1 MYTYIRILC
10 THIIHGD
17 FLTSSERDSSR
28 ASSQIEHYIPIPT
41 YMDVRP
47 REPSRWFSSSSS
59 SLYSVVSVVQR
70 ALYNILLYCCCE
82 PVCTVHACHLYYIII
97 DCINILLYIIILLHT
112 HTCALLLLVLVL
124 LLLIRARVM
133 TLPGHTEATQQL
145 FSADRIPKISAVIYG
160 PPRSGL

>member
-1 MYTYIRILC
+1 M
-10 THIIHGD
+10 
-17 FLTSSERDSSR
+17 TSWQVANVTPR
-28 ASSQIEHYIPIPT
+28 ARVPKSNIIPIPT

-97 DCINILLYIIILLHT
+97 DCINILLYIIILLYT
-112 HTCALLLLVLVL
+112 HVRTFSSRSRSSSSNTCTGYDASRAHWSYPAAVLC
-124 LLLIRARVM
+124 
-133 TLPGHTEATQQL
+133 
-145 FSADRIPKISAVIYG
+145 G
-160 PPRSGL
+160 PDTKD

>member
-1 MYTYIRILC
+1 MTPRARARKSN
-10 THIIHGD
+10 IIP
-17 FLTSSERDSSR
+17 
-28 ASSQIEHYIPIPT
+28 A

-59 SLYSVVSVVQR
+59 SSLYSIVSVVQR
-70 ALYNILLYCCCE
+70 ALYNIILYCCCE
-82 PVCTVHACHLYYIII
+82 PVCPVHACHLYYIII

-112 HTCALLLLVLVL
+112 HTCALLLVLVLVL
-124 LLLIRARVM
+124 LLLIRVRDM
-133 TLPGHTEATQQL
+133 TLSGHTEATQQL

>member
-1 MYTYIRILC
+1 V
-10 THIIHGD
+10 
-17 FLTSSERDSSR
+17 TSWQVADVTPCPRDRKSN
-28 ASSQIEHYIPIPT
+28 IIPIYLRTWTSDRESRPAGFRPPRRLSVLSFLSCS
-41 YMDVRP
+41 VRCI
-47 REPSRWFSSSSS
+47 
-59 SLYSVVSVVQR
+59 
-70 ALYNILLYCCCE
+70 NTLLYCCCE

-97 DCINILLYIIILLHT
+97 DCINILLYIIILLHA

-124 LLLIRARVM
+124 LLLIRVRDT